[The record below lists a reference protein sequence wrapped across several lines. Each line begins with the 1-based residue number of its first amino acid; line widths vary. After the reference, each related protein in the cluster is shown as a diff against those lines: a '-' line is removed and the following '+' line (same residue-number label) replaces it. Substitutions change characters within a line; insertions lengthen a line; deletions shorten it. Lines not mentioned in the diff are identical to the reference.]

1 MWPAKMIPETYNLK
15 REANVRVCKSCTTL
29 SAAFKKA
36 LLDGDYE
43 EAVAVYGSGNIN
55 LRTPFPQFSK
65 KKEETMYPIHCAVEG
80 GNLDIV
86 RWLMEDHYCPI
97 KVIRTGSGKKPKRG
111 GSADQ
116 LILTSKNRSVLTIA
130 MTSLNVEVLRYLVVD
145 NGVSIYESKD
155 LLSSLR
161 ALEAVLLALPL
172 SKGHRRIECSDPRW
186 DDQSY
191 DGHSYTSSFEG
202 DGDGEQTVGAET
214 HASSSMKKGGA
225 DCCIICYENP
235 IDCVMTP
242 CGHQVCCLECSSNM
256 HVCPVCNVKGEFI
269 KIFRP

>member
-1 MWPAKMIPETYNLK
+1 MWPAKMLPETYNLK
-15 REANVRVCKSCTTL
+15 REAGVRVCKSCTHL
-29 SAAFKKA
+29 SASFKKA
-36 LLDGDYE
+36 LLDGDYL

-65 KKEETMYPIHCAVEG
+65 KKEEIMYPIHCAVEG
-80 GNLDIV
+80 GNLDII
-86 RWLMEDHYCPI
+86 RWLMEDHFCPI

-130 MTSLNVEVLRYLVVD
+130 LTSLHVEILRYLVVD

-161 ALEAVLLALPL
+161 ALEAVLLALPG
-172 SKGHRRIECSDPRW
+172 SHGPRRIESSDPRW

-191 DGHSYTSSFEG
+191 DGQSFTSSF
-202 DGDGEQTVGAET
+202 DGEQTMGEET
-214 HASSSMKKGGA
+214 SASSKKKGAA
-225 DCCIICYENP
+225 DCCIICYENS

-242 CGHQVCCLECSSNM
+242 CGHQVCCLECSTNL
-256 HVCPVCNVKGEFI
+256 HLCPVCNVKGEFI

>member
-1 MWPAKMIPETYNLK
+1 MIPETYNLK
-15 REANVRVCKSCTTL
+15 REANVRVCKSCTSL
-29 SAAFKKA
+29 SASFKKA

-97 KVIRTGSGKKPKRG
+97 KVIRTGSAKKPKRG

-161 ALEAVLLALPL
+161 ALEAVLLALPS
-172 SKGHRRIECSDPRW
+172 SKGHRRIDNSDPRW

-191 DGHSYTSSFEG
+191 DDGHSFASSF
-202 DGDGEQTVGAET
+202 DGDDDGNQTVGAET
-214 HASSSMKKGGA
+214 HASSMKKGGA
-225 DCCIICYENP
+225 DCCIICYENS

-242 CGHQVCCLECSSNM
+242 CGHQVCCLECSRNM
-256 HVCPVCNVKGEFI
+256 HVCPVCNVKGDFI